1 MKFDVAIEID
11 KPIDEVIAL
20 FDSSDNMFKWME
32 GLESFE
38 HLSGEP
44 GEVGA
49 KSRLRF
55 KMGKRDIEMVETIT
69 AKDLP
74 REFAGTYEAD
84 GVTNIVQNKFEP
96 LGPDRT
102 LYTSKNEFQ
111 FKGFMK
117 IVALVVPGAFKK
129 QSLKYLQ
136 AFKRFAESR

>member
-1 MKFDVAIEID
+1 MKFNVAIEID

-20 FDSSDNMFKWME
+20 FDSSDNMFEWME

-38 HLSGEP
+38 HVRGEP

-69 AKDLP
+69 SKDLP

-84 GVTNIVQNKFEP
+84 GVTNIVRNKFEP

-102 LYTSKNEFQ
+102 LYTSENEFQ
-111 FKGFMK
+111 FMGFMK
-117 IVALVVPGAFKK
+117 IVALVMPGAFKK